1 MMLWLIG
8 LIILAVLTVVACAL
22 AIGSD
27 ADDSADATLDKLR
40 DCEND

>member
-1 MMLWLIG
+1 MMWFIG
-8 LIILAVLTVVACAL
+8 LVVIAVLTVVACAL

-27 ADDSADATLDKLR
+27 ADDTADALLDKLR

>member
-1 MMLWLIG
+1 MTLWWVLLVIF
-8 LIILAVLTVVACAL
+8 AVLTVVACAL

-27 ADDSADATLDKLR
+27 ADDSADATLDKLG

>member
-8 LIILAVLTVVACAL
+8 LFILAALTVVACAL

-27 ADDSADATLDKLR
+27 ADDTADALLDKLR